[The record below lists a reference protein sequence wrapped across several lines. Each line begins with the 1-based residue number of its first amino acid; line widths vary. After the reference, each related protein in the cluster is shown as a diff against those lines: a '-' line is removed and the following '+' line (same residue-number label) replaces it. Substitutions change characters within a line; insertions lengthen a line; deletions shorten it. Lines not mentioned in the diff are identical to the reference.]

1 MTITELQK
9 EIHATAN
16 SKGWWDAPR
25 NIGELIALC
34 HSELSEALEEIRTGI
49 NPSFITPSITVHP
62 DELPVKPLG
71 FPIELADVIIRV
83 LDMAGGLGINME
95 EAIRIKMDYNKTRAY
110 KHGKEF

>member
-34 HSELSEALEEIRTGI
+34 HAELSEALEEVRSGAKLTEIDFTI
-49 NPSFITPSITVHP
+49 DVAA
-62 DELPVKPLG
+62 KPEG
-71 FPIELADVIIRV
+71 FPIELADVMIRV
-83 LDMAGGLGINME
+83 LDMAAGLGIDLE
-95 EAIRIKMDYNKTRAY
+95 QAIHIKMAYNKTRPH
-110 KHGKEF
+110 KHGKAF